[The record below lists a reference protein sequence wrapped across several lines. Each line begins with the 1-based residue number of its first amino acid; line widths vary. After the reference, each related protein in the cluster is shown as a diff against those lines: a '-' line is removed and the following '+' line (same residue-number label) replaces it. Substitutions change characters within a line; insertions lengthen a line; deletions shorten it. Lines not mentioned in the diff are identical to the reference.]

1 MQYYWWKLT
10 FAVGGN
16 VYTIGQGWAT
26 YGPWGD
32 FDPPADCIQPYSV
45 TRPEAPFLTSNCLSA
60 IAGNYVTAE
69 SVVNISHYCHERS
82 QPTLK
87 KCRMLY
93 SWNWLFCSVTLP
105 SKRNSNLKVLTNF
118 MHSRIHPSLPTWE
131 RWPSNYSFCSGPH
144 IFANKHFR
152 QRTLTRPSYVPI

>member
-69 SVVNISHYCHERS
+69 SVVNISHYCHDRL

-93 SWNWLFCSVTLP
+93 NRNWLICSVTLP
-105 SKRNSNLKVLTNF
+105 SKRNSDLKVLTNLCITEYIQVCQLEKDG
-118 MHSRIHPSLPTWE
+118 HETTRSIWV
-131 RWPSNYSFCSGPH
+131 H
-144 IFANKHFR
+144 IYLWTNIFDNEH
-152 QRTLTRPSYVPI
+152 